1 VVTLKI
7 ATLLAQRR
15 TFWGLHAM
23 TPKGYVFPHS
33 LKKGLHSEHRIKD
46 LQPKNR
52 LLRLITDHM

>member
-52 LLRLITDHM
+52 L